1 MKKFVLA
8 SLVVLAVLTAVA
20 GIYLLTSEDLKYLLR
35 EAIFASRYRKYDD
48 LIRQA
53 ATRYGVAPELIK
65 AIIWRESQFQPGK
78 VGAQG
83 ERGLM
88 QITDSAAIDWARAEK
103 IQTFVSSDLF
113 DPKVNIEAGTWY
125 LNRALNHW
133 SSKDN
138 PLPFALAEYNAG
150 RSRVRRWV
158 QDSGMGETAG
168 AGDLQAAMDFPMT
181 KSYIATIIAR
191 YDFYKRRG
199 EFTDESPSKAGLTR

>member
-8 SLVVLAVLTAVA
+8 SLVVLAVLTAFA
-20 GIYLLTSEDLKYLLR
+20 GIYILTSEDPKYLLR
-35 EAIFASRYRKYDD
+35 ETIFASRYRKYDD

-65 AIIWRESQFQPGK
+65 AVIWRESQFQPRK

-133 SSKDN
+133 SAKDN

-199 EFTDESPSKAGLTR
+199 EFTDDSQAKAGVTR

>member
-8 SLVVLAVLTAVA
+8 SLVVLAVLTALA
-20 GIYLLTSEDLKYLLR
+20 GVYILTSEDPNYLLR
-35 EAIFASRYRKYDD
+35 ETIFASRYRKYDD

-113 DPKVNIEAGTWY
+113 DPTVNIEAGTWY

-199 EFTDESPSKAGLTR
+199 EFTDQSQPKAGVTR

>member
-1 MKKFVLA
+1 
-8 SLVVLAVLTAVA
+8 
-20 GIYLLTSEDLKYLLR
+20 
-35 EAIFASRYRKYDD
+35 
-48 LIRQA
+48 
-53 ATRYGVAPELIK
+53 
-65 AIIWRESQFQPGK
+65 
-78 VGAQG
+78 
-83 ERGLM
+83 M

-103 IQTFVSSDLF
+103 IQTFVSSDVF

-199 EFTDESPSKAGLTR
+199 EFTDESQPKAGVTR